1 LQESSVKLLALFTRK
16 GRLRFAR
23 YRDILFTLLA
33 HGFGE
38 IVYQTGL
45 GRALRLVR
53 RLSRRARAGQR
64 QQSGEFTTWE
74 RIRMTIEELGPTF
87 IKLGQIL
94 SNRPDLIPREL
105 QMELEKLQENVP
117 PFPGDQAASFIENEL
132 GSSMQKLFREFDREP
147 VAAASIAQLH
157 HAVLPSG
164 ETVAVKV
171 QRPGLLELVS
181 VDVEILRELAGL
193 VERYFPASQSV
204 GPRDLV
210 DEFERAIYQELD
222 FRREAASIERFGSQF
237 ADDDRV
243 MVPRVYREYSTQKV
257 LTMEF
262 VDGRPLADLLNE
274 DPRDVEEGKRVAELG
289 ADLTLKQIFQD
300 GFFHADPHPGNIFVL
315 RDGRLCYLDFGLT
328 GSLIRRDL
336 EVISDMLIS
345 IIGRDEQKASRAVVR
360 LAGSRDYDTAR
371 SIEREIAELIG
382 RFQNAPAG
390 EFSFTMLLSEIV
402 GILVDKDLRLPPDL
416 FLLVKSLIT
425 IEGVATALDPHLD
438 FSAHLEPFAKELV
451 KDEYDPQRVASRF
464 ATMAGDYRDLLE
476 GLPGDYYKVVDRL
489 ASGKLR
495 LSLEDESI
503 QPIRRTILQATSAL
517 VFAVVLAALIVGS
530 ALIVHSR
537 VPPLW
542 NEIPVIGILG
552 FVVAGLVGFWLLVRI
567 IRNDF
572 M

>member
-1 LQESSVKLLALFTRK
+1 MA
-16 GRLRFAR
+16 
-23 YRDILFTLLA
+23 
-33 HGFGE
+33 
-38 IVYQTGL
+38 
-45 GRALRLVR
+45 
-53 RLSRRARAGQR
+53 
-64 QQSGEFTTWE
+64 
-74 RIRMTIEELGPTF
+74 IEELGPTF

-94 SNRPDLIPREL
+94 SNRPDLIPHEL
-105 QMELEKLQENVP
+105 QMELVKLQENVP
-117 PFPGDQAASFIENEL
+117 PFSAQEAASAIENEL
-132 GSSMQKLFREFDREP
+132 GRPVREVFSEFERDP

-157 HAVLPSG
+157 RAVLPTG
-164 ETVAVKV
+164 ECVAVKI

-193 VERYFPASQSV
+193 VERYIPASQSI
-204 GPRDLV
+204 GPQVLV
-210 DEFERAIYQELD
+210 DEFERAVHQELD
-222 FRREAASIERFGSQF
+222 FRREATSIERFGTQF
-237 ADDDRV
+237 VDDDRI
-243 MVPRVYREYSTQKV
+243 MVPRVYREYSTQKI

-262 VDGRPLADLLNE
+262 VDGRPLADLLSE
-274 DPRDVEEGKRVAELG
+274 DPRDAEEGKRVAKLG

-315 RDGRLCYLDFGLT
+315 YDGRLCYLDFGLT

-360 LAGSRDYDTAR
+360 LAGSRNYDTAR

-382 RFQNAPAG
+382 RFQSAQAG
-390 EFSFTMLLSEIV
+390 DFSFTTLLSKIV
-402 GILVDKDLRLPPDL
+402 EILVDKELRLPPDL

-438 FSAHLEPFAKELV
+438 FSAHLEPFAKDLL
-451 KDEYDPQRVASRF
+451 KGQYDPKRVAARV
-464 ATMAGDYRDLLE
+464 TTVIGDYTDLLE
-476 GLPGDYYKVVDRL
+476 AVPGDYYKIVDRL
-489 ASGKLR
+489 ASGKVR
-495 LSLEDESI
+495 LSLDDESI
-503 QPIRRTILQATSAL
+503 QPIRRTILRATSAL

-542 NEIPVIGILG
+542 NEIPVIGIFG

>member
-1 LQESSVKLLALFTRK
+1 LKLLALFTRK
-16 GRLRFAR
+16 GRLRFSR

-53 RLSRRARAGQR
+53 KLSRRARAGQR
-64 QQSGEFTTWE
+64 QKSGEFTTWE
-74 RIRMTIEELGPTF
+74 RIRMAIEELGPTF

-105 QMELEKLQENVP
+105 QVELEKLQENVP
-117 PFPGDQAASFIENEL
+117 PFSAQEAAAVIEKEL
-132 GSSMQKLFREFDREP
+132 GSPVQEVFREFDREP

-157 HAVLPSG
+157 RAVLPSG
-164 ETVAVKV
+164 ETVAVKI
-171 QRPGLLELVS
+171 QRPRLLELVS

-193 VERYFPASQSV
+193 VERYVPASQSI
-204 GPRDLV
+204 GPEDLV
-210 DEFERAIYQELD
+210 DEFERAIHQELD
-222 FRREAASIERFGSQF
+222 FKREAASIERFGSQF
-237 ADDDRV
+237 ADDNRI
-243 MVPRVYREYSTQKV
+243 MVPKVYREYSTQRI

-262 VDGRPLADLLNE
+262 IDGRPLADLLSE
-274 DPRDVEEGKRVAELG
+274 DPRDTEEGTRVAELG
-289 ADLTLKQIFQD
+289 ADLTLKQIFQH

-315 RDGRLCYLDFGLT
+315 HDGRLCYLDFGLT

-371 SIEREIAELIG
+371 SIERGIAELIG
-382 RFQNAPAG
+382 RFQSAEAG
-390 EFSFTMLLSEIV
+390 DFSFTMLLSEIV
-402 GILVDKDLRLPPDL
+402 EILVDKELHLPPDL

-438 FSAHLEPFAKELV
+438 FSAHLEPFAKDLL
-451 KDEYDPQRVASRF
+451 KDQYDPERIASRVA
-464 ATMAGDYRDLLE
+464 TMTGDYRDLLE

-489 ASGKLR
+489 ASGKVR
-495 LSLEDESI
+495 FSLEDESI
-503 QPIRRTILQATSAL
+503 QPIRRTVLQATSAL

-542 NEIPVIGILG
+542 NEIPIIGIFG

>member
-1 LQESSVKLLALFTRK
+1 MKLLALFTRK

-38 IVYQTGL
+38 VVYQTGL

-64 QQSGEFTTWE
+64 QRSGEFTTWE
-74 RIRMTIEELGPTF
+74 RIRMAIEELGPTF

-105 QMELEKLQENVP
+105 QAELGKLQENVP
-117 PFPGDQAASFIENEL
+117 PFPANEAVSTIENEL
-132 GSSMQKLFREFDREP
+132 GRSLQEVFREFDRDP

-157 HAVLPSG
+157 RAVLPSG
-164 ETVAVKV
+164 ETVAVKI
-171 QRPGLLELVS
+171 QRPGLLDLVG
-181 VDVEILRELAGL
+181 VDVEILRELAAL
-193 VERYFPASQSV
+193 VERYIPASKSI
-204 GPRDLV
+204 GPEDLV
-210 DEFERAIYQELD
+210 DEFERAIHQELD

-237 ADDDRV
+237 AEDDRI
-243 MVPRVYREYSTQKV
+243 MVPKVYREYSTRKV

-262 VDGRPLADLLNE
+262 IDGRPLADLLSE
-274 DPRDVEEGKRVAELG
+274 DPRDEEEGKRVAELG
-289 ADLTLKQIFQD
+289 ADLTLKQIFQN
-300 GFFHADPHPGNIFVL
+300 GFFHADPHPGNILVL
-315 RDGRLCYLDFGLT
+315 QDGRICYLDFGLT

-360 LAGSRDYDTAR
+360 LAGSRDYDTAK

-382 RFQNAPAG
+382 RSQNAEVG
-390 EFSFTMLLSEIV
+390 DFSFTALLSAIV
-402 GILVDKDLRLPPDL
+402 EILVDKDLRLPPDL

-425 IEGVATALDPHLD
+425 IEGVATALDPDLD
-438 FSAHLEPFAKELV
+438 FSGHLEPFAKELL
-451 KDEYDPQRVASRF
+451 KEQYDPRRVASRV
-464 ATMAGDYRDLLE
+464 ATMTGDYRDLLE
-476 GLPGDYYKVVDRL
+476 SLPGDYYKVVDRL
-489 ASGKLR
+489 ASGRVLLR
-495 LSLEDESI
+495 LEDQSV
-503 QPIRRTILQATSAL
+503 QPMRRTILQAASSL

-542 NEIPVIGILG
+542 NEIPVIGLFG
-552 FVVAGLVGFWLLVRI
+552 FVIAGLVGFWLLVKI
-567 IRNDF
+567 IRNDL

>member
-1 LQESSVKLLALFTRK
+1 MKLLALFTRK
-16 GRLRFAR
+16 GRLRFSR

-53 RLSRRARAGQR
+53 RLSRRARAGHR
-64 QQSGEFTTWE
+64 ERSGEFTTWE
-74 RIRMTIEELGPTF
+74 RIRMAIEELGPTF

-105 QMELEKLQENVP
+105 QVELQKLQENVP
-117 PFPGDQAASFIENEL
+117 PFPAREAVASIVNEL
-132 GSSMQKLFREFDREP
+132 GRPMREIFREFDRDP

-157 HAVLPSG
+157 RAVLPSG

-171 QRPGLLELVS
+171 QRPGLLDLVG
-181 VDVEILRELAGL
+181 VDVEILRELAAL
-193 VERYFPASQSV
+193 VERYVPASKSI
-204 GPRDLV
+204 GPGDLV
-210 DEFERAIYQELD
+210 DEFERAIHQELD

-237 ADDDRV
+237 SEDDRI
-243 MVPRVYREYSTQKV
+243 MVPKVYHDYSTRKL

-262 VDGRPLADLLNE
+262 IDGRPLADLLSE
-274 DPRDVEEGKRVAELG
+274 DPRDAEEGKRVAELG
-289 ADLTLKQIFQD
+289 ADLTLKQIFQN

-315 RDGRLCYLDFGLT
+315 HDGRICYLDFGLT
-328 GSLIRRDL
+328 GGLIRRDL

-360 LAGSRDYDTAR
+360 LAGSRDYDTAK

-382 RFQNAPAG
+382 RSQSAEVG
-390 EFSFTMLLSEIV
+390 DFSFTALLSAIV
-402 GILVDKDLRLPPDL
+402 EILVDKDLRLPPDL
-416 FLLVKSLIT
+416 FLLVKALIT
-425 IEGVATALDPHLD
+425 IEGVASALDPDLD
-438 FSAHLEPFAKELV
+438 FSAHLEPYAKELL
-451 KDEYDPQRVASRF
+451 KEQYDPGRVASRV
-464 ATMAGDYRDLLE
+464 ASVTGDYRDLLE
-476 GLPGDYYKVVDRL
+476 SLPGDYYKVVDRL
-489 ASGKLR
+489 ASGRVLIR
-495 LSLEDESI
+495 LENESVE
-503 QPIRRTILQATSAL
+503 PMRRTILQAASSL

-542 NEIPVIGILG
+542 NEIPVIGVFG

-567 IRNDF
+567 IRNDL

>member
-1 LQESSVKLLALFTRK
+1 MKLLALFTRK
-16 GRLRFAR
+16 GRLRFSR

-53 RLSRRARAGQR
+53 KLSRRARAGQR
-64 QQSGEFTTWE
+64 QKSGEFTTWE
-74 RIRMTIEELGPTF
+74 RIRMAIEELGPTF

-105 QMELEKLQENVP
+105 QVELEKLQENVP
-117 PFPGDQAASFIENEL
+117 PFSAQEAAAVIEKEL
-132 GSSMQKLFREFDREP
+132 GSPVQEVFREFDREP

-157 HAVLPSG
+157 RAVLPSG
-164 ETVAVKV
+164 ETVAVKI
-171 QRPGLLELVS
+171 QRPRLLELVS

-193 VERYFPASQSV
+193 VERYVPASQSI
-204 GPRDLV
+204 GPEDLV
-210 DEFERAIYQELD
+210 DEFERAIHQELD
-222 FRREAASIERFGSQF
+222 FKREAASIERFGSQF
-237 ADDDRV
+237 ADDNRI
-243 MVPRVYREYSTQKV
+243 MVPKVYREYSTQRI

-262 VDGRPLADLLNE
+262 IDGRPLADLLSE
-274 DPRDVEEGKRVAELG
+274 DPRDTEEGTRVAELG
-289 ADLTLKQIFQD
+289 ADLTLKQIFQH

-315 RDGRLCYLDFGLT
+315 HDGRLCYLDFGLT

-371 SIEREIAELIG
+371 SIERGIAELIG
-382 RFQNAPAG
+382 RFQSAEAG
-390 EFSFTMLLSEIV
+390 DFSFTMLLSEIV
-402 GILVDKDLRLPPDL
+402 GILVDKELHLPPDL

-438 FSAHLEPFAKELV
+438 FSAHLEPFAKDLL
-451 KDEYDPQRVASRF
+451 KDQYDPERIASRVA
-464 ATMAGDYRDLLE
+464 TMTGDYRDLLE

-489 ASGKLR
+489 ASGKVR
-495 LSLEDESI
+495 FSLEDESI
-503 QPIRRTILQATSAL
+503 QPIRRTVLQATSAL

-542 NEIPVIGILG
+542 NEIPIIGIFG

>member
-1 LQESSVKLLALFTRK
+1 MKLLALFTRK

-53 RLSRRARAGQR
+53 RLSRRARAGQKQR
-64 QQSGEFTTWE
+64 SGELTTWE
-74 RIRMTIEELGPTF
+74 RIRMATEDLGPTF

-94 SNRPDLIPREL
+94 SNRPDLIPRGL
-105 QMELEKLQENVP
+105 QVELEKLQEQVP
-117 PFPGDQAASFIENEL
+117 AFSAREATSLIEEEL
-132 GSSMQKLFREFDREP
+132 KQPVQEVFREFEREP

-157 HAVLPSG
+157 RAVLPTG
-164 ETVAVKV
+164 ERVAVKL
-171 QRPGLLELVS
+171 QRPGLLDLVN
-181 VDVEILRELAGL
+181 VDVDILRELAGL
-193 VERYFPASQSV
+193 VERYIPASHSI
-204 GPRDLV
+204 GPEDLV
-210 DEFERAIYQELD
+210 DEFERAIHQELD
-222 FRREAASIERFGSQF
+222 FRREAASIERFRSQF
-237 ADDDRV
+237 ADDDRI
-243 MVPRVYREYSTQKV
+243 MVPKVYREYSSQKV

-262 VDGRPLADLLNE
+262 VDGRPLADLLCE
-274 DPRDVEEGKRVAELG
+274 DPRDAEEGERVAELG
-289 ADLTLKQIFQD
+289 ADLTLKQIFQH
-300 GFFHADPHPGNIFVL
+300 GFFHADPHPGNILVL

-360 LAGSRDYDTAR
+360 LAGSRDFETAR

-382 RFQNAPAG
+382 RFRDAEAG
-390 EFSFTMLLSEIV
+390 DFSFTTLLSEIV
-402 GILVDKDLRLPPDL
+402 EILVDKELRLPPDL

-425 IEGVATALDPHLD
+425 IEGVATALYPQLN
-438 FSAHLEPFAKELV
+438 FSAHLEPFARNLL
-451 KDEYDPQRVASRF
+451 KDQYDPQRVASRV
-464 ATMAGDYRDLLE
+464 ATMSGDYATLLE

-489 ASGKLR
+489 ASGKVR
-495 LSLEDESI
+495 LSLQDESI

-530 ALIVHSR
+530 ALIVHSQ

-542 NEIPVIGILG
+542 NEIPIIGIFG
-552 FVVAGLVGFWLLVRI
+552 FVVAGLVGFWLLVKI

>member
-1 LQESSVKLLALFTRK
+1 MKLLALFTRK

>member
-1 LQESSVKLLALFTRK
+1 MA
-16 GRLRFAR
+16 
-23 YRDILFTLLA
+23 
-33 HGFGE
+33 
-38 IVYQTGL
+38 
-45 GRALRLVR
+45 
-53 RLSRRARAGQR
+53 
-64 QQSGEFTTWE
+64 
-74 RIRMTIEELGPTF
+74 IEELGPTF

-105 QMELEKLQENVP
+105 QVELEKLQENVP
-117 PFPGDQAASFIENEL
+117 PFSAKEAAAAVEKEL
-132 GSSMQKLFREFDREP
+132 GRPVQEVFREFDREP

-157 HAVLPSG
+157 RAVLPSG
-164 ETVAVKV
+164 ETVAVKI
-171 QRPGLLELVS
+171 QRPRLLELVS

-193 VERYFPASQSV
+193 VERYVPASQSI
-204 GPRDLV
+204 GPEDLV
-210 DEFERAIYQELD
+210 DEFERAIHQELD
-222 FRREAASIERFGSQF
+222 FKREAASIERFGSQF
-237 ADDDRV
+237 ADDNRI
-243 MVPRVYREYSTQKV
+243 MVPKVYREYSTQRI

-262 VDGRPLADLLNE
+262 IDGRPLADLLSE
-274 DPRDVEEGKRVAELG
+274 DPRDTEEGTRVAELG
-289 ADLTLKQIFQD
+289 ADLTLKQIFQH

-315 RDGRLCYLDFGLT
+315 HDGRLCYLDFGLT

-371 SIEREIAELIG
+371 SIERGIAELIG
-382 RFQNAPAG
+382 RFQSAEAG
-390 EFSFTMLLSEIV
+390 DFSFTMLLSEIV
-402 GILVDKDLRLPPDL
+402 EILVDKELHLPPDL

-438 FSAHLEPFAKELV
+438 FSAHLEPFAKDLL
-451 KDEYDPQRVASRF
+451 KDQYDPERIASRVA
-464 ATMAGDYRDLLE
+464 TMTGDYRDLLE

-489 ASGKLR
+489 ASGKVR
-495 LSLEDESI
+495 FSLEDESI
-503 QPIRRTILQATSAL
+503 QPIRRTVLQATSAL

-542 NEIPVIGILG
+542 NEIPIIGIFG

>member
-1 LQESSVKLLALFTRK
+1 VKLLALFTRK